1 MDADLKK
8 PFSRAVAFA
17 GKKNFM
23 LNKLNADFFS
33 LEILESEKL
42 EEIVVKKTTRSTTVH
57 ANISLKNISYKRF
70 ADERSDWAAK

>member
-42 EEIVVKKTTRSTTVH
+42 EEIVVKKTTKITHPDRIMTFFKPKWGG
-57 ANISLKNISYKRF
+57 AI
-70 ADERSDWAAK
+70 